1 MMQLA
6 RERPGTA
13 AQKGI
18 GHRMQTALMGWV
30 HQLGTLEYWEALLAG
45 FEGLGPLVPILL
57 AMVESFF
64 PPLPLIAIVAL
75 NVAAHGGLLGFLY
88 SWAGVALGGIIM
100 FLFWRR
106 LVKRFFWKVASRSPK
121 LKGTA
126 VGEPLRHLVPV
137 HAVMLPSPILHALCL
152 RDVGLWQKRYLRA
165 VLLGKGAD
173 GGHDGAVFGRSG
185 QLSEEP
191 GLPCARSPAVGPRMY
206 WVSKDSAGEASSG
219 ITRYCSGRKHLQ
231 VCAFISFCRKKA
243 HGEHPQTAA
252 MA

>member
-1 MMQLA
+1 MMQPA

-30 HQLGTLEYWEALLAG
+30 HQLGTLEYWEALLA
-45 FEGLGPLVPILL
+45 GPLVPILL

-106 LVKRFFWKVASRSPK
+106 LIKRFFWKVASRSPK
-121 LKGTA
+121 LEKAQQWVNRFDTSS
-126 VGEPLRHLVPV
+126 LF
-137 HAVMLPSPILHALCL
+137 MLSLLPFTPTSFMHFAFGMS
-152 RDVGLWQKRYLRA
+152 DFDEKRYLRA
-165 VLLGKGAD
+165 VLLGKGLMVAMM
-173 GGHDGAVFGRSG
+173 AVFGQS
-185 QLSEEP
+185 LVSALKNP
-191 GLPCARSPAVGPRMY
+191 VYLVLAVLLWGGMY
-206 WVSKDSAGEASSG
+206 WVSK
-219 ITRYCSGRKHLQ
+219 R
-231 VCAFISFCRKKA
+231 FCRK
-243 HGEHPQTAA
+243 HHLE
-252 MA
+252 